1 MTSSL
6 KYPVHSKQKTRSFVK
21 KNGGNGDLRNRGY
34 IFQESQGFMP
44 GKANGFGWSIFTKL
58 YVGYYSNT
66 LTDTKLIN
74 GGRLFIVVIKL

>member
-1 MTSSL
+1 
-6 KYPVHSKQKTRSFVK
+6 
-21 KNGGNGDLRNRGY
+21 
-34 IFQESQGFMP
+34 MP

-74 GGRLFIVVIKL
+74 GGRLFIMVTEL